1 MCEILEDLKKDK
13 DEIERLL
20 TEYKEIN
27 KKNEVM
33 LQECNKNIKD
43 FKRVI
48 IILVIMLLF
57 ICCYMITNFSYK
69 VNSVQ
74 TQSNNKKNKYVLF
87 KRMKGVLLW
96 I

>member
-1 MCEILEDLKKDK
+1 MCKVLEELQKDK
-13 DEIERLL
+13 DDIERLL

-27 KKNEVM
+27 KKNEVI
-33 LQECNKNIKD
+33 LQEWNKNIKSL
-43 FKRVI
+43 KRVI

-74 TQSNNKKNKYVLF
+74 TQSNNKKINMFYLNE
-87 KRMKGVLLW
+87 
-96 I
+96 

>member
-1 MCEILEDLKKDK
+1 MCKILEDLKKDK

-27 KKNEVM
+27 KKNEVI
-33 LQECNKNIKD
+33 LQEWNKNIKSL
-43 FKRVI
+43 KRVI

-74 TQSNNKKNKYVLF
+74 TQSNNKKINMF
-87 KRMKGVLLW
+87 